1 MDIVMHVRGKPDAF
15 IREIIRGV
23 KGRVAPKGKYLRV
36 SGSPLT
42 DPRLFEQTPSAFLGV
57 FYSWAG
63 NIKTAVELGCLDHSF
78 LPNVPGIT
86 SLAVDQR
93 QEGLQRVQTRYPH
106 VAVVRANIR
115 TLPFPDERI
124 DLVFW
129 NKEMIY
135 FLGQYSREYNAYTDD
150 LLTGAT
156 HTNAD
161 RALSDIYRIIKPGGY
176 FVESRPMR
184 DTWALPLRFNKI
196 GARFKELH
204 YVFVEGQS
212 LPVIFF
218 RK

>member
-1 MDIVMHVRGKPDAF
+1 MHVRGKPDAF
-15 IREIIRGV
+15 IRGIVRGM
-23 KGRVAPKGKYLRV
+23 KSRVAPKGKFLRAQ
-36 SGSPLT
+36 GSLLT
-42 DPRLFEQTPSAFLGV
+42 DPELFKQTPSAFLEV

-78 LPNVPGIT
+78 LPNISGVT
-86 SLAVDQR
+86 TLAVDQR

-115 TLPFPDERI
+115 ALPFPDEGI
-124 DLVFW
+124 DLAFW

-135 FLGQYSREYNAYTDD
+135 FLGQYSREYHAYADD
-150 LLTGAT
+150 LLMGAT
-156 HTNAD
+156 HTDVD
-161 RALSDIYRIIKPGGY
+161 RALSDIYRVIKPGGY
-176 FVESRPMR
+176 FVESMPMR

-204 YVFVEGQS
+204 YVFVEGRG
-212 LPVIFF
+212 LPFVFF